1 MLRREKK
8 GGMGFSA
15 KMVTEDVEGIEGV
28 AEGAGHLFGGT
39 ALDQVSAQS
48 LVLAVFRQA
57 GFQEEAA
64 ECTYLFWCADSHIYR
79 MSHTICGVKSNCGHN
94 LLLPQHSHIYSTFD
108 DSTALLTVGCPRAH
122 EKNWPHINITSAPI
136 G

>member
-1 MLRREKK
+1 LTRAAVLRREKK
-8 GGMGFSA
+8 GGVRFSA

-28 AEGAGHLFGGT
+28 AKGARHFFGGT

-64 ECTYLFWCADSHIYR
+64 ECTYFFWCAYSH
-79 MSHTICGVKSNCGHN
+79 
-94 LLLPQHSHIYSTFD
+94 
-108 DSTALLTVGCPRAH
+108 
-122 EKNWPHINITSAPI
+122 
-136 G
+136 